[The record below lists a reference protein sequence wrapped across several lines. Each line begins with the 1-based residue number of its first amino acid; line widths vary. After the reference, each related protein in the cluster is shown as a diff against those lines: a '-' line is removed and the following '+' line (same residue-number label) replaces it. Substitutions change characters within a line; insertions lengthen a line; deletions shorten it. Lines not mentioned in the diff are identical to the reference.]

1 MARVSITNSK
11 LIRWLPALIIMGIIF
26 LVSGTPSHK
35 LPNFGSME
43 TNVEMAGHLLGYAL
57 LSRAFLFGL
66 NNRDWKSLCTAAI
79 LAMLYGVS
87 DEIHQSFV
95 PGRVASIADLG
106 IDLVGILL
114 SLLTIRFYE
123 RIAEK

>member
-1 MARVSITNSK
+1 M
-11 LIRWLPALIIMGIIF
+11 
-26 LVSGTPSHK
+26 
-35 LPNFGSME
+35 
-43 TNVEMAGHLLGYAL
+43 EMAGHLLGYAL
-57 LSRAFLFGL
+57 LSQAFLFGL